1 MGCRDWIIHASKR
14 LARPGGYHLE
24 FAALNKPRSLILAR
38 GACNAPANLRRTSP
52 SRVTDKCIQA
62 RKRRIIMYAV
72 IESGGKQHRVQ
83 EGEVLKLEKLEV
95 ATGETLNFDKV
106 LLVGA
111 GGDVQVGSTYLVGS
125 TVSAEVL
132 QHGRHDKV
140 RIMKF
145 RRRKH
150 YKRETGHRQWFTEVR
165 ITGISAA

>member
-1 MGCRDWIIHASKR
+1 
-14 LARPGGYHLE
+14 
-24 FAALNKPRSLILAR
+24 
-38 GACNAPANLRRTSP
+38 
-52 SRVTDKCIQA
+52 
-62 RKRRIIMYAV
+62 MYAV
-72 IESGGKQHRVQ
+72 IESGGKQHRVK

-111 GGDVQVGSTYLVGS
+111 GAEVQVGSPYLSGS

-165 ITGISAA
+165 ITGISAG